1 LDELPEFGH
10 TILESLRQP
19 IEDKIVT
26 ISRAQGTVTYPANF
40 MLLGSMNPCPCGYLG
55 DPVKECTCS
64 PTQVSRY
71 SKRISGP
78 MLDRIDIFV
87 EVPRV
92 DFEKLSA
99 PSNAETS
106 VDVRRRTQAASDTQQ
121 RRFMDTAILNN
132 AEMGPNEVYQFCEVE
147 DSAQS
152 LIQTAMHQMQL
163 SARAYHR
170 ILKVS
175 RTIADLSGADTIGVA
190 HIAEVLQYRPTQ
202 LQ

>member
-1 LDELPEFGH
+1 
-10 TILESLRQP
+10 
-19 IEDKIVT
+19 
-26 ISRAQGTVTYPANF
+26 
-40 MLLGSMNPCPCGYLG
+40 M
-55 DPVKECTCS
+55 KECTCS

-92 DFEKLSA
+92 DYEKLSA

-106 VDVRRRTQAASDTQQ
+106 DEVRTRVRAARDVQQYRFRDT
-121 RRFMDTAILNN
+121 DILNN
-132 AEMGPNEVYQFCEVE
+132 AEMGPNQVYKFCEVE

-152 LIQTAMHQMQL
+152 LLQTAMQQMQL

-175 RTIADLSGADTIGVA
+175 RTIADLGGSDTIGVA
-190 HIAEVLQYRPTQ
+190 QVAEALQYRATQ